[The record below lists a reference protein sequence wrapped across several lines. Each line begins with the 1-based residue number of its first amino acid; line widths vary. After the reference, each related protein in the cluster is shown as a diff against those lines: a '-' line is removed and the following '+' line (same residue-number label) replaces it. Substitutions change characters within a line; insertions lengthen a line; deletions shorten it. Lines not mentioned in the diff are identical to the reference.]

1 MLDLTLSLGGRGA
14 SLCKPA
20 EKSLASQV
28 SWPSSRQLTHLAGP
42 SDGPG
47 LLHLPAS
54 IPVPQ
59 FFCIPCTA
67 YIELCAERSS
77 SLQAVAKGGVCVCI
91 LVADALCESGQGP
104 GGCAAA
110 TTCRMNFTSWTML
123 PETCTSVTC
132 SPSCFLFNHYSQLW
146 MIHTYQN
153 ARREKGG
160 VGDR

>member
-20 EKSLASQV
+20 ELSLASQV

-77 SLQAVAKGGVCVCI
+77 SLQAVAKGGVCVCAFLWLMRFAS
-91 LVADALCESGQGP
+91 LVKGQVAVQQRP
-104 GGCAAA
+104 RAA
-110 TTCRMNFTSWTML
+110 
-123 PETCTSVTC
+123 
-132 SPSCFLFNHYSQLW
+132 
-146 MIHTYQN
+146 
-153 ARREKGG
+153 
-160 VGDR
+160 